1 MADILNVGTSALL
14 ALQRAITTT
23 GHNIAN
29 VNTDGYSRQAVNF
42 DTLPPQLSGGSYIGS
57 GVTIDSVQRIY
68 NEYLAS
74 EVRDRSS
81 SQAGFEA
88 YANLTSR
95 MDSLLADPSTGLSP
109 ALDDFFSALQDVANS
124 PGALPERQV
133 LLGQAQ
139 VLAERFNYLDSN
151 FRDIG
156 GQVNAQ
162 ILSSVQDINSLA
174 SNIAELNEQI
184 VRATA
189 TAGGQPPNDLLDSR
203 DLMIN
208 QLSERIGVSTTK
220 QADGSVNVMVGN
232 GQALVVGFSA
242 NQLETFTDPR
252 DSSRTVVGVGGV
264 NGLTDI
270 GRFLSGGELGA
281 VLDFRD
287 QVLEPALSQLG
298 LVATGVSA
306 TFNAQHMLG
315 QDLDGNTGSAFFQ
328 PLAPVTSA
336 APANTGTAAVT
347 VDITDATALTGDD
360 YSLRYDGSQYVL
372 TNLSSNTVLGTG
384 TGPFTVE
391 GLTITPGGT
400 PDSGDAF
407 LIQPTS
413 QAASV
418 FAVALSQPEQIA
430 AAAPLRAQTLLSNTG
445 TAALAGPTATDA
457 TLLPLGSQ
465 VSLSFNPDALGPGQ
479 PGFDVSGIAGGPLAY
494 DPALEGNGKDFALA
508 GFSFSIS
515 GTPDTGDAFVIE
527 NNTGASGDNR
537 NALALADL
545 QDARQ
550 LQNGSASYQ
559 DVYGQ
564 LVADIGVKTRQAQ
577 SSASAEQ
584 VMLDQAISARDSVS
598 GVNLDEEAA
607 DLIRFQQAYQA
618 AAQVIAVADE
628 IFQTLLNATRR

>member
-42 DTLPPQLSGGSYIGS
+42 DTLPSQLSGGSYIGS

-68 NEYLAS
+68 NEYLATD
-74 EVRDRSS
+74 VRDRSS
-81 SQAGFEA
+81 AQAGFEA
-88 YANLTSR
+88 YATLTSR
-95 MDSLLADPSTGLSP
+95 MDGLLADPATGLAP
-109 ALDDFFSALQDVANS
+109 ALDDFFSAVQGVANN

-139 VLAERFNYLDSN
+139 VLAERFNYLDEN

-162 ILSSVQDINSLA
+162 IQSSVQDINSLA
-174 SNIAELNEQI
+174 HNIAELNEQI

-203 DLMIN
+203 DLLIN
-208 QLSERIGVSTTK
+208 QLSERIAVTTTK
-220 QADGSVNVMVGN
+220 QSDGSVNVMVGN
-232 GQALVVGFSA
+232 GQALVVGFTA
-242 NQLETFTDPR
+242 NQLETFTDPQ
-252 DSSRTVVGVGGV
+252 DSSRTVVGIGGV

-287 QVLEPALSQLG
+287 QVLQPALSQLG
-298 LVATGVSA
+298 LIATGISA

-315 QDLDGNTGSAFFQ
+315 QNLEGNTGSEFFR
-328 PLAPVTSA
+328 PLLASTSA
-336 APANTGTAAVT
+336 APGNTGSGALT
-347 VDITDATALTGDD
+347 VDITDATALTGND

-372 TNLSSNTVLGTG
+372 TNLSTNTMVGTG
-384 TGPFTVE
+384 AGPFTVE
-391 GLTITPGGT
+391 GLTVTPAGT

-407 LIQPTS
+407 LIQPTAQAGS
-413 QAASV
+413 Q
-418 FAVALSQPEQIA
+418 FAVALSRPEQIA
-430 AAAPLRAQTLLSNTG
+430 AAAPLRAQTLLTNTG
-445 TAALAGPTATDA
+445 SAALSGPTATDA

-465 VSLSFNPDALGPGQ
+465 VSLSFNPNALGAGQ

-494 DPALEGNGKDFALA
+494 DPSLEGNGKDFALA
-508 GFSFSIS
+508 GFSFTIS
-515 GTPDTGDAFVIE
+515 GSPAAGDSFVIE
-527 NNTGASGDNR
+527 NNTGGSGDNR
-537 NALALADL
+537 NALALASL

-559 DVYGQ
+559 DVYGR
-564 LVADIGVKTRQAQ
+564 LVADIGVKSRQAQ
-577 SSASAEQ
+577 SSAGAEQ